1 MFEHAHRRFRMK
13 KGLFFLF
20 AALLVVALPLNAL
33 AGTQVFKAK
42 DMDVDYWE
50 ICPYY
55 GFSSSEWMPAGP
67 QQEFGKDL
75 LIHYVGTEKFNARVK
90 NSDVGWNRNV
100 HGTAYIYDYQQ
111 VASGGGNV
119 MMMSAMSALPKLNFT
134 TSAGTV
140 QSMYPFS
147 CMPSW
152 LTPAA
157 SDLAGF
163 EPLYQGP
170 FQIEE
175 VLQDDGGD
183 FGCYVPGAP
192 AAVNFQDCYGFG
204 YLADLTKVD
213 YLMLHVKIT
222 GNKIYFWKA
231 TIHEPGVLQI
241 EDKRGFNSTWTY

>member
-1 MFEHAHRRFRMK
+1 MRKVVFY
-13 KGLFFLF
+13 LF
-20 AALLVVALPLNAL
+20 AALLVVGLPLSAL

-50 ICPYY
+50 ICSIGEFPV
-55 GFSSSEWMPAGP
+55 GP
-67 QQEFGKDL
+67 QYEFGKDV

-100 HGTAYIYDYQQ
+100 NGTATIYDYDQ
-111 VASGGGNV
+111 VASGGGT
-119 MMMSAMSALPKLNFT
+119 MMMAAMSALPKLNFT

-140 QSMYPFS
+140 KSMYPFS

-152 LTPAA
+152 LTPSPA
-157 SDLAGF
+157 DLTGF

-183 FGCYVPGAP
+183 FDCFVPSNP

-204 YLADLTKVD
+204 YFNYDKVD
-213 YLMLHVKIT
+213 NLMLHVKIT

-241 EDKRGFNSTWTY
+241 EDKRGFNATWTYPLQ

>member
-1 MFEHAHRRFRMK
+1 MRK
-13 KGLFFLF
+13 SVLYLF
-20 AALLVVALPLNAL
+20 AALLVVGLPLSAM

-50 ICPYY
+50 ICPYF
-55 GFSSSEWMPAGP
+55 GSIEGWPVGP
-67 QQEFGKDL
+67 QQEFGKSL

-100 HGTAYIYDYQQ
+100 HGTAYIYDYDQ
-111 VASGGGNV
+111 VVTGDGNR
-119 MMMSAMSALPKLNFT
+119 MMSAMSALPKLNFT

-204 YLADLTKVD
+204 YFNFAKID

-231 TIHEPGVLQI
+231 TIHEPGVMQL
-241 EDKRGFNSTWTY
+241 EDKRGFNDTWKY